1 MEKHK
6 YANTRTDDLW
16 NAVEAAGA
24 KGLTAIAH
32 DFTSQPGIP
41 LLRVGGLTCAGGNTK
56 VELTQGEFSRDRKDA
71 IEAEGRRWKV
81 PVLARAGTGAV
92 ARQVIAGG
100 AGTLTLPRV
109 DQHRSEEHTSELQ
122 SLMRISYAV
131 FCLKKK
137 K

>member
-1 MEKHK
+1 KHK

-24 KGLTAIAH
+24 EGLTAIAH

-41 LLRVGGLTCAGGNTK
+41 LLRVGDVTCAGGQTT
-56 VELTQGEFSRDRKDA
+56 VQLAQSEFSRDRKDA

-81 PVLARAGTGAV
+81 PVLARVGTGAV

-100 AGTLTLPRV
+100 TGALTLPGCG
-109 DQHRSEEHTSELQ
+109 
-122 SLMRISYAV
+122 AV
-131 FCLKKK
+131 LINAGQAGYYRTLYSPAALAALRAD
-137 K
+137 

>member
-41 LLRVGGLTCAGGNTK
+41 LLRVGGVTCTGGNTH

-81 PVLARAGTGAV
+81 PVLARPGQNGRAACGARRCPFV
-92 ARQVIAGG
+92 
-100 AGTLTLPRV
+100 
-109 DQHRSEEHTSELQ
+109 
-122 SLMRISYAV
+122 
-131 FCLKKK
+131 
-137 K
+137 